1 MGRAALLQSL
11 RSRQEDH
18 SRPLGLS
25 QEMSSLNM
33 NQSAQQDSSSQSKS
47 FGRTQLLQS
56 LRSGREEQSL
66 PSGQG
71 HKVSLGHTETNM
83 EELKVE
89 AGPGV
94 CSSDSSQ
101 LDVQAKSSGRAAL
114 LQNLRSR
121 REDQSRN
128 LGRVK
133 PITATT
139 TGVDGGHELSG
150 MCTSDSSQH
159 ESSTQSRS
167 SEPTSKSSLENQQ
180 SAKQA
185 RGTSGTP

>member
-11 RSRQEDH
+11 RSRQDDH

-33 NQSAQQDSSSQSKS
+33 IQDSSSQSKS
-47 FGRTQLLQS
+47 LGRTQLLQS
-56 LRSGREEQSL
+56 LRSGREEQSRPL
-66 PSGQG
+66 GQ
-71 HKVSLGHTETNM
+71 GHTETTM
-83 EELKVE
+83 EGLNQD
-89 AGPGV
+89 GSGV

-101 LDVQAKSSGRAAL
+101 LDVQAKTSGRAAL
-114 LQNLRSR
+114 LQNLRSC

-133 PITATT
+133 PITGTT
-139 TGVDGGHELSG
+139 TGVDGGHELSA
-150 MCTSDSSQH
+150 MRTSDSSQD

-180 SAKQA
+180 SNKQA